1 MNLEEQKSNFD
12 KQLSEAIRKSES
24 ISMEIKLIKSKI
36 RKLDKIIE
44 QANSLK

>member
-1 MNLEEQKSNFD
+1 MNLEEQKTTFE
-12 KQLSEAIRKSES
+12 KQLGEAITKRNQIE
-24 ISMEIKLIKSKI
+24 IEIKLIKSKI